1 MFTKVI
7 SHKGFWRSVTF
18 LSVMFIIVY
27 NLVDWG
33 MAFDFNVGEFFDERF
48 KSDKLLQFIFAN
60 ILSGFVYGFIISFF
74 KFRNRLKKASQSQ
87 KSNE

>member
-7 SHKGFWRSVTF
+7 CHKGFWRSVIF
-18 LSVMFIIVY
+18 LTLMFIIIY

-33 MAFDFNVGEFFDERF
+33 MAFNFDFQTFIKERLNP
-48 KSDKLLQFIFAN
+48 DKLLKFIFAN

-74 KFRNRLKKASQSQ
+74 KFRKKLKHLNPSDH
-87 KSNE
+87 

>member
-7 SHKGFWRSVTF
+7 CHVGFWKSVTF
-18 LSVMFIIVY
+18 LSIMFILIY

-33 MAFDFNVGEFFDERF
+33 LAFDFNFQAFIENRFDP
-48 KSDKLLQFIFAN
+48 DKLLKFIFAN

-74 KFRNRLKKASQSQ
+74 KFRKKIKSQDS
-87 KSNE
+87 

>member
-7 SHKGFWRSVTF
+7 CHKGFWKSVIF
-18 LSVMFIIVY
+18 LSIMFILIY

-33 MAFDFNVGEFFDERF
+33 MVFNFNLQDFVEERL
-48 KSDKLLQFIFAN
+48 KSDNLLKFIFAN

-74 KFRNRLKKASQSQ
+74 KFRSKLKK
-87 KSNE
+87 SNSTQG